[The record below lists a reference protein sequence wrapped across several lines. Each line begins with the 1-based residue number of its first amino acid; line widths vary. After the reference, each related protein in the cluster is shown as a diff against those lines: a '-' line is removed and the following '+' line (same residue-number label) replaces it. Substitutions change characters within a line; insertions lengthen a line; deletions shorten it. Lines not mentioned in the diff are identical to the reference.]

1 MTREPNGCF
10 CAGFAPAVAGR
21 AAISAAAITAYTR
34 YLGLSEDIGSLNGC
48 TAPEFRAPA
57 SWVRTPTTSLSHRMK
72 VRLPDD
78 SELELEAGANGA
90 DAAAAI
96 GAGLAK
102 AALAIKADGELRD
115 LAAPLAGG
123 EEIEIVTDRSPEALE
138 LIRHDAAHVLAE
150 SVLDLWPGA
159 KISIGPP
166 IENGFYYDIE
176 FPDGSPGEDDLAR
189 IEERM
194 AEHVK
199 ADEPFE
205 RRELPSRDAI
215 ELFRGQ
221 GQDYKVEL
229 IEDLIKDEGAESVS
243 LYRNGHF
250 EDLCRGPHGP
260 STGRIGAF
268 KLTSLAGAYWR
279 GDETRQMLTR
289 IYGTAFL
296 DRKALKE
303 HLERLEQARQ
313 RDHRKLGPELGLFQ
327 FRPEA
332 PGMPFWLPHGTI
344 LLKLIETEVRKQLDA
359 RGYLEIKTPQVL
371 DVELW
376 HRSGHWDNYK
386 ENMFFTAP
394 AEREGHGE
402 ERQYALKPMN
412 CPGACLVY
420 ASGRHSYRDLPLRLA
435 EFGLVSRYEREGV
448 LHGLLRVR
456 AFTQDDAHVY
466 CTLDQV
472 TDEVDSICAGIDELY
487 ERFGFDEVRVEL
499 STRPDKSIGTDE
511 QWEQAE
517 AALRQALE
525 RQGREYDVSPGEGTF
540 YGPKIDFHITDA
552 LGRSWQCGTCQL
564 DFQMP
569 ERFGLTYTGADDE
582 QHRPVLIHRALLGSM
597 ERFAGILIEHYGGR
611 FPLWLAPVQAIVLPV
626 ADRHN
631 GRAAEVAEAL
641 RAAGLRAG
649 IDDRTESV
657 GRKIRDAELS
667 KAPYMLVVGDKEADS
682 GSVSVRHHGD
692 GDLGAMDLEALIA
705 RMNEE
710 VGD

>member
-1 MTREPNGCF
+1 M
-10 CAGFAPAVAGR
+10 A
-21 AAISAAAITAYTR
+21 TA
-34 YLGLSEDIGSLNGC
+34 EKID
-48 TAPEFRAPA
+48 
-57 SWVRTPTTSLSHRMK
+57 VK
-72 VRLPDD
+72 LPDG
-78 SELELEAGANGA
+78 SALELDAGATGA

-96 GAGLAK
+96 GSGLAK
-102 AALAIKADGELRD
+102 AALAIKVDGELRD
-115 LAAPLAGG
+115 LSAPLAGG
-123 EEIEIVTDRSPEALE
+123 ETIEIVTDRSPEALE

-150 SVLDLWPGA
+150 SVLDLWPEA

-166 IENGFYYDIE
+166 IDNGFYYDIE
-176 FPDGSPGEDDLAR
+176 FPDGNPGEEDLAR

-205 RRELPSRDAI
+205 RRELPAKEAI
-215 ELFRGQ
+215 EHFRAQ
-221 GQDYKVEL
+221 NQDYKVEL
-229 IEDLIKDEGAESVS
+229 IQDLIRDEGAETVS
-243 LYRNGHF
+243 LYRNGPF

-289 IYGTAFL
+289 VYGTAFL
-296 DRKALKE
+296 DRKDLEE

-313 RDHRKLGPELGLFQ
+313 RDHRKLGPELNLFQ
-327 FRPEA
+327 LRPEA
-332 PGMPFWLPHGTI
+332 PGMPFWLPQGTV
-344 LLKLIETEVRKQLDA
+344 LLRLIEAEVRKQLAKRD
-359 RGYLEIKTPQVL
+359 YLEIKTPQVL

-394 AEREGHGE
+394 AERESGE

-412 CPGACLVY
+412 CPGACLVFG
-420 ASGRHSYRDLPLRLA
+420 SERHSYRELPLRLA

-499 STRPDKSIGTDE
+499 STRPEKSIGTDE
-511 QWEQAE
+511 QWERAE
-517 AALRQALE
+517 GALREALE
-525 RQGREYDVSPGEGTF
+525 RQGREYDISAGEGTF

-569 ERFGLTYTGADDE
+569 ERFDLTYTGADNAD
-582 QHRPVLIHRALLGSM
+582 HRPVMIHRALLGSM

-611 FPLWLAPVQAIVLPV
+611 FPLWLAPTQAVILPV

-631 GRAAEVAEAL
+631 DRSAEVAERL
-641 RAAGLRAG
+641 RRDGLRVRV
-649 IDDRTESV
+649 DDRTESV
-657 GRKIRDAELS
+657 GKKIRDAELS
-667 KAPYMLVVGDKEADS
+667 KAPYMLVLGDKELEADA
-682 GSVSVRHHGD
+682 VSVRHHGD
-692 GDLGAMDLEALIA
+692 GDLGAMSLEELGA
-705 RMNEE
+705 RLREE
-710 VGD
+710 AGD

>member
-1 MTREPNGCF
+1 
-10 CAGFAPAVAGR
+10 V
-21 AAISAAAITAYTR
+21 SSKK
-34 YLGLSEDIGSLNGC
+34 L
-48 TAPEFRAPA
+48 
-57 SWVRTPTTSLSHRMK
+57 K
-72 VRLPDD
+72 VKLPDGA
-78 SELELEAGANGA
+78 ELQLEQGATGA

-102 AALAIKADGELRD
+102 AALAVKVDGEVRD
-115 LAAPLAGG
+115 LSAPLSGG
-123 EEIEIVTDRSPEALE
+123 EAIEIVTDKSPEALE

-150 SVLDLWPGA
+150 SVLDLWPEA

-166 IENGFYYDIE
+166 IADGFYYDID
-176 FPDGSPGEDDLAR
+176 FPDGSPGEEDLAR

-205 RRELPSRDAI
+205 RRELPAPEAI
-215 ELFRGQ
+215 DHFKGE

-229 IEDLIKDEGAESVS
+229 IEDLMRDAGAETVS
-243 LYRNGHF
+243 LYRNGPF

-296 DRKALKE
+296 DRKQLEE
-303 HLERLEQARQ
+303 HLERLEQARE
-313 RDHRKLGPELGLFQ
+313 RDHRKLGPQLDLFLL
-327 FRPEA
+327 REES
-332 PGMPFWLPHGTI
+332 PGMPFWLPQGTV
-344 LLKLIETEVRKQLDA
+344 LLGLIEAEVRKQLAA

-371 DVELW
+371 DEELW

-386 ENMFFTAP
+386 ENMYFVDP
-394 AEREGHGE
+394 AERERGGD
-402 ERQYALKPMN
+402 ERRFALKPMN

-420 ASGRHSYRDLPLRLA
+420 GSSRHSYRELPLRLA

-466 CTLDQV
+466 CTLEQV
-472 TDEVDSICAGIDELY
+472 TDEVDSICEGIDQLY
-487 ERFGFDEVRVEL
+487 ARFGFDEVRVEL
-499 STRPDKSIGTDE
+499 STRPQKSIGTDE
-511 QWEQAE
+511 QWERAE
-517 AALRQALE
+517 GSLREALE
-525 RQGREYDVSPGEGTF
+525 RQGREYEVSPGEGTF
-540 YGPKIDFHITDA
+540 YGPKIDFHVTDA

-569 ERFGLTYTGADDE
+569 ERFDLSYTGADNAD
-582 QHRPVLIHRALLGSM
+582 HTPVMIHRALLGSM

-611 FPLWLAPVQAIVLPV
+611 FPLWLAPTQALVLPV

-631 GRAAEVAEAL
+631 DRAREVVDEL
-641 RAAGLRAG
+641 RAAGIRARL
-649 IDDRTESV
+649 DDRSESV
-657 GRKIRDAELS
+657 GKKIRDAELA
-667 KAPYMLVVGDKEADS
+667 KAPYMLVVGDRELDE
-682 GSVSVRHHGD
+682 GTVSVRRHEEGD
-692 GDLGAMDLEALIA
+692 VGAIKVPELIG
-705 RMNEE
+705 RIEEE
-710 VGD
+710 VAAA

>member
-1 MTREPNGCF
+1 
-10 CAGFAPAVAGR
+10 
-21 AAISAAAITAYTR
+21 
-34 YLGLSEDIGSLNGC
+34 
-48 TAPEFRAPA
+48 
-57 SWVRTPTTSLSHRMK
+57 MK

-78 SELELEAGANGA
+78 SELELEDGANGA

-102 AALAIKADGELRD
+102 AALAIKVDGELRD
-115 LAAPLAGG
+115 LSAPLAGG
-123 EEIEIVTDRSPEALE
+123 ETIEIVTDRSPEALE

-150 SVLDLWPGA
+150 SVLDLWPDA

-166 IENGFYYDIE
+166 IESGFYYDIE
-176 FPDGSPGEDDLAR
+176 FPDGGPGEEDLAR

-205 RRELPSRDAI
+205 RRDLPAKEAI
-215 ELFRGQ
+215 ELFRDQ
-221 GQDYKVEL
+221 SQDYKVEL
-229 IEDLIKDEGAESVS
+229 IEDLIRDEGAETVS
-243 LYRNGHF
+243 LYRNGPF

-296 DRKALKE
+296 NRKDLE
-303 HLERLEQARQ
+303 QHLERLEQARE
-313 RDHRKLGPELGLFQ
+313 RDHRKLGPELDLFQ

-332 PGMPFWLPHGTI
+332 PGMPFWLPHGTV
-344 LLKLIETEVRKQLDA
+344 LLKLIEAEVRKQLDA
-359 RGYLEIKTPQVL
+359 RGYSEIKTPQIL

-394 AEREGHGE
+394 TEREGQGE
-402 ERQYALKPMN
+402 EPQYALKPMN
-412 CPGACLVY
+412 CPGACLVF
-420 ASGRHSYRDLPLRLA
+420 ASRRHSYRELPLRLA

-456 AFTQDDAHVY
+456 AFTQDDGHVY
-466 CTLDQV
+466 CALEQV
-472 TDEVDSICAGIDELY
+472 TDEVDSICTAIDELY
-487 ERFGFDEVRVEL
+487 QRFGFDDVRVEL
-499 STRPDKSIGTDE
+499 STRPKNSIGTDE
-511 QWEQAE
+511 QWQRAE
-517 AALRQALE
+517 HGLREALA

-569 ERFGLTYTGADDE
+569 ERFELTYTGADNAE
-582 QHRPVLIHRALLGSM
+582 HRPVMIHRALLGSM

-611 FPLWLAPVQAIVLPV
+611 FPLWLAPIQAVVLPV

-631 GRAAEVAEAL
+631 ERAAEVAVRL
-641 RAAGLRAG
+641 RGSGLRAQV
-649 IDDRTESV
+649 DERTESV

-667 KAPYMLVVGDKEADS
+667 KAPYMLVVGDKEAES
-682 GSVSVRHHGD
+682 ETVSVRQHGD
-692 GDLGAMDLEALIA
+692 GDLGAVGVDALIE

-710 VGD
+710 VGE

>member
-1 MTREPNGCF
+1 
-10 CAGFAPAVAGR
+10 
-21 AAISAAAITAYTR
+21 
-34 YLGLSEDIGSLNGC
+34 
-48 TAPEFRAPA
+48 
-57 SWVRTPTTSLSHRMK
+57 MK
-72 VRLPDD
+72 VKLPDD
-78 SELELEAGANGA
+78 SELELENGASGA

-96 GAGLAK
+96 GPGLAK
-102 AALAIKADGELRD
+102 AALAIEVNGELRD
-115 LAAPLAGG
+115 LSAPLADG
-123 EEIEIVTDRSPEALE
+123 ESIEIVTDKSPEALE

-150 SVLDLWPGA
+150 SVLDLWPNA

-176 FPDGSPGEDDLAR
+176 FPDGSPGEEDLGR

-194 AEHVK
+194 AEHVD

-205 RRELPSRDAI
+205 RRDLPAKEAI
-215 ELFRGQ
+215 ELFREE

-229 IEDLIKDEGAESVS
+229 IEDLIRDEGAETVS
-243 LYRNGHF
+243 LYRNGPF

-296 DRKALKE
+296 TRKDLEE
-303 HLERLEQARQ
+303 HLERLRQAREQ
-313 RDHRKLGPELGLFQ
+313 DHRKLGPELDLFEL
-327 FRPEA
+327 RPEA
-332 PGMPFWLPHGTI
+332 PGMPFWLPQGTV
-344 LLKLIETEVRKQLDA
+344 LLRLIEAEVRKQLDS

-386 ENMFFTAP
+386 ENMFFTDASEKES
-394 AEREGHGE
+394 AGE
-402 ERQYALKPMN
+402 EPRYALKPMN

-420 ASGRHSYRDLPLRLA
+420 ASSRHSYRELPLRLA

-472 TDEVDSICAGIDELY
+472 TDEVDSICTAIDELY

-511 QWEQAE
+511 QWQRAE
-517 AALRQALE
+517 HALREALAK
-525 RQGREYDVSPGEGTF
+525 QGRDYEESPGEGTF
-540 YGPKIDFHITDA
+540 YGPKIDFHITDT

-569 ERFGLTYTGADDE
+569 ERFELTYTGADNAE
-582 QHRPVLIHRALLGSM
+582 HRPVMIHRALLGSL

-611 FPLWLAPVQAIVLPV
+611 FPLWLTPVQAVLLPV

-631 GRAAEVAEAL
+631 ERAAEVAERLRGSEL
-641 RAAGLRAG
+641 RARV
-649 IDDRTESV
+649 DDRTESV

-667 KAPYMLVVGDKEADS
+667 KAPYMLVLGDNEADS
-682 GSVSVRHHGD
+682 GTVSVRHHGD
-692 GDLGAMDLEALIA
+692 GDLGAIKLEELID
-705 RMNEE
+705 RMCQEA
-710 VGD
+710 GD